1 MSNLSYITESLEK
14 SLEGLTTVKVKGR
27 VEQVLGT
34 IIKAKAPDVK
44 IGELCRLQEPWSD
57 FELYAEVVGVFNKTA
72 VLTPMGDIQGLSA
85 STEVIPLGKIHQVP
99 VGNQL
104 IGRVLDGMA
113 NPMDEQINGPLKQ
126 DNYYPVY
133 AMPPNPLKRSII
145 DQPFGTGLRAIDGL
159 ITCGNGQRIGIFA
172 GPGVGKSTLIGM
184 LANGSSADVNVL
196 ALVGE
201 RGREVREFLEYS
213 LGEEGL
219 KKSVVVVSTSD
230 RPAMERLKAA
240 YTATA
245 IAEYFRDQ
253 GKKVLLLMDSIT
265 RFARALRE
273 IGLAAGEPPT
283 RRGFPPSVFS
293 SLPQLL
299 ERAGNSDKG
308 SITAFYTILI
318 EGDDMSEPVAE
329 ETQALLDGHI
339 ILSRKLADSGH
350 FPAVDVL
357 PSLSRVMSSIVDDSH
372 RRSATKFRQLLSKY
386 REIELLVQIGEYK
399 KGSDPTAD
407 EAIAKIS
414 EINNFLRQDTDERTS
429 FEETIQTLGG
439 LIS

>member
-57 FELYAEVVGVFNKTA
+57 FELYAEVVGLFNKTA